1 VTWDWW
7 CGQKSS
13 FSSQEMAFLL
23 DEEKTWIQRDFGLD
37 RKILKG
43 ISKLGFLYPT
53 MVQAKCLPI
62 VLQGKDV
69 LVRARTGSGK
79 TYAFVIPILH
89 KILTMK
95 EVNGSSSGS
104 SGGNGNGGG
113 SEINSRPSI
122 KTIILA
128 PTKELCKQIE
138 THTTA
143 LLYYCRDHITVC
155 SLSDDSSSVQHYH
168 LQAKPDIVI
177 TTPARLVNALQNGL
191 VNLSSVHTLVVDEA
205 DLVLSFGYA
214 DDVQAILS
222 KMPKIYQGL
231 LFSATLSPELEKFK
245 KVVLHSPA
253 ILKLHETTQSGH
265 LLQMYLRSTEADK
278 FLILYVF
285 IKLGLLQVTCA
296 GTTSRLRSTHHFLS
310 LSLSLS
316 LSPLCAG

>member
-1 VTWDWW
+1 
-7 CGQKSS
+7 
-13 FSSQEMAFLL
+13 MAYLL

-62 VLQGKDV
+62 ILQGKDV

-79 TYAFVIPILH
+79 TYAFIIPILH
-89 KILTMK
+89 KIITQK
-95 EVNGSSSGS
+95 EA
-104 SGGNGNGGG
+104 
-113 SEINSRPSI
+113 EINPRPSI
-122 KTIILA
+122 KALILA

-138 THTTA
+138 VHTNDIM
-143 LLYYCRDHITVC
+143 YYCRDHVTIC
-155 SLSDDSSSVQHYH
+155 SLSDDSSSVQQYR
-168 LQAKPDIVI
+168 LNAKPDIVI
-177 TTPARLVNALQNGL
+177 TTPARLVNLLQTNT
-191 VNLSSVHTLVVDEA
+191 VNLLNVNTLIIDEA

-245 KVVLHSPA
+245 KVILHNPA
-253 ILKLHETTQSGH
+253 VLKLHETTQSGH
-265 LLQMYLRSTEADK
+265 LLQMYLRSTELDK

-285 IKLGLLQVTCA
+285 IKLGLLQV
-296 GTTSRLRSTHHFLS
+296 GRSVFLQTNIIIGKRINI
-310 LSLSLS
+310 
-316 LSPLCAG
+316 C

>member
-1 VTWDWW
+1 
-7 CGQKSS
+7 
-13 FSSQEMAFLL
+13 MAFLL
-23 DEEKTWIQRDFGLD
+23 DEEKTWMQRDFSLD

-95 EVNGSSSGS
+95 EV
-104 SGGNGNGGG
+104 
-113 SEINSRPSI
+113 EINPRPSI
-122 KTIILA
+122 KALILA

-138 THTTA
+138 NHTTA
-143 LLYYCRDHITVC
+143 LMYYCRDSITIC
-155 SLSDDSSSVQHYH
+155 SLSDDSASVQQHR
-168 LQAKPDIVI
+168 LNAKPDIVI
-177 TTPARLVNALQNGL
+177 ATPARLINSLQTGS
-191 VNLSSVHTLVVDEA
+191 VNLSSIHTLVIDEA

-231 LFSATLSPELEKFK
+231 LFSATLSPDLEKFK
-245 KVVLHSPA
+245 KVVLHNPA

-285 IKLGLLQVTCA
+285 IKLGLLQVPPPPPV
-296 GTTSRLRSTHHFLS
+296 LS
-310 LSLSLS
+310 C
-316 LSPLCAG
+316 P